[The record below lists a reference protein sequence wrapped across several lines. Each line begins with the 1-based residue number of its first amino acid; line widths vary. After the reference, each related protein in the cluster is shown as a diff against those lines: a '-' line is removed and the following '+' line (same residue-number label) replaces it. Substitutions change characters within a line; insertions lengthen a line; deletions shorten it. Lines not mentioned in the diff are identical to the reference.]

1 MTNADLRD
9 PMIQPYDR
17 YDYELIIKE
26 VKPNEFVYRRT
37 ENQSYLNNNNINDAE
52 TVKNNNIYKKPSRS
66 ASPVSPVSEDEPVS
80 PISEYSISSTPKAF
94 GRLPNFL
101 SRRSRRRGSRRSSRR
116 SGSSRSGSRR
126 SGSNRKT
133 LRRRSQNIF

>member
-17 YDYELIIKE
+17 YDYELIVKE

-37 ENQSYLNNNNINDAE
+37 ENQTYLNNNNINDAE
-52 TVKNNNIYKKPSRS
+52 IVNNINNYKKPSRS
-66 ASPVSPVSEDEPVS
+66 VSPVSEGDPVS
-80 PISEYSISSTPKAF
+80 PISAHSNSSTPKAF

-101 SRRSRRRGSRRSSRR
+101 SRRSRRGGRSRSRRSS
-116 SGSSRSGSRR
+116 GSSRRSRR
-126 SGSNRKT
+126 SRSSRKT

>member
-1 MTNADLRD
+1 MTNADLRN

-17 YDYELIIKE
+17 YDYELIVKE

-52 TVKNNNIYKKPSRS
+52 IVNNINNYKKPSRS
-66 ASPVSPVSEDEPVS
+66 ASPVSPVSEGDPVS
-80 PISEYSISSTPKAF
+80 PISAYSVSSTPKAF

-101 SRRSRRRGSRRSSRR
+101 SRRSRRGGSSRRRSSRR
-116 SGSSRSGSRR
+116 SRR
-126 SGSNRKT
+126 SRKT